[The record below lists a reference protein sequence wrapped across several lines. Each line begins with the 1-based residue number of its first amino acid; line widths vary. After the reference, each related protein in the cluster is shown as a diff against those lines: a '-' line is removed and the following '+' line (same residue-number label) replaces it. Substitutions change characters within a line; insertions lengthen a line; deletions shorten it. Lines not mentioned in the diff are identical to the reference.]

1 MGGSGNSSELSA
13 LRSEISAM
21 RAEANAK
28 EMAAL
33 RSEMS
38 NMRND
43 MTYVKRDG
51 MNMQST
57 PMQPNFS
64 AKELSEMIAS
74 AVRNAVV
81 AVVPPRETRLSK
93 ATEASRAQ
101 VVKSETSQPITAAYP
116 PDSVTTT
123 VTTTRVDTTKKTGE
137 QPVSRDSRV
146 GDDMEN
152 RLFDVGG
159 FYDPATERDLKSLNR
174 RTESRKSVKR
184 SGK

>member
-33 RSEMS
+33 RNEMS

-137 QPVSRDSRV
+137 QPVSRNRSRDNADGMV
-146 GDDMEN
+146 
-152 RLFDVGG
+152 FDVGG
-159 FYDPATERDLKSLNR
+159 FYDPVEGIDMADTRAT
-174 RTESRKSVKR
+174 SRK
-184 SGK
+184 GKNKQR